1 MKVMFMYVMGKGP
14 TKIRLNIQ
22 FLWCFR
28 LKTDINI
35 FGGNVYIFNNHM
47 LIRSLLTARVICSSK
62 TNAPF
67 LTGRRSPR

>member
-1 MKVMFMYVMGKGP
+1 MKVMSTYVMGKGP
-14 TKIRLNIQ
+14 TKIRLQ

-35 FGGNVYIFNNHM
+35 FGGNVYIFNNHK

-62 TNAPF
+62 TNAGF
-67 LTGRRSPR
+67 LIGRRSPR